1 MGNAEEEA
9 ECEHQNQPWHVPRSG
24 RKWFEQHS
32 LVVLIA
38 AREVKAGPAHPRQMS
53 PRSLPR
59 ACEDGKEKTRP
70 AGSPPRISK
79 KPGMKGPGGWDPE
92 LPSQGAR
99 SPGLTLPS
107 ALGGL
112 CVLPAPGS
120 PARGPGCPEH
130 PKEEREEGGPGWEGT
145 PLFPGRP

>member
-1 MGNAEEEA
+1 M
-9 ECEHQNQPWHVPRSG
+9 VI
-24 RKWFEQHS
+24 
-32 LVVLIA
+32 LIA